1 MKLSIA
7 QKLLAAFVGLTL
19 LVLTATLGLARWS
32 FEQGFL
38 DYVNALEQTRLER
51 LADDF
56 AAEYASLGNNWDGLS
71 DRRAERLLRDSGP
84 RGRKGGRPPPALGT
98 LPPHERRQGPDAR
111 RPAGPGDKA
120 LRSDREKSKLRSDQH
135 DDDNRSKRDKRS
147 SRSGGPDGRR
157 PGSPPTALYDVNN
170 TLIAGTSMGPFDSLT
185 IRVPVMVRDEV
196 VGELRSEPRRQLH
209 STQETAFSRQQL
221 RTSWMIGAVC
231 LVLAFGLSLILS
243 RGLLAPVRRAIASV
257 AQLSGGNYDHRM
269 NEKRS
274 DELGRLADDLDKLG
288 ATLEANQS
296 SRRRLLADVSHEL
309 RTPLTVLTGEIEAL
323 KDGVRPFDRAQLESL
338 DQEVQRL
345 RYLVDDLYQLS
356 VSDLGGL
363 SYTFASVDLARCAR
377 ELIEGLSHRASEQ
390 GIVMSF
396 SDEAKEPSL
405 LVRADVNRIEQ
416 LLANLLENSLAYTD
430 APGQVRVTLSRQANS
445 AVLLIE
451 DSAPGVAASDC
462 ERLFEPLF
470 RAEASRSRR
479 TGGAGLGLAICRNI
493 VEAHD
498 GTITASPSALGGLL
512 TKVELPLVAG

>member
-51 LADDF
+51 LAEDF
-56 AAEYASLGNNWDGLS
+56 ALEYAALGNTWEGLGE
-71 DRRAERLLRDSGP
+71 RRAERLLRDVRP
-84 RGRKGGRPPPALGT
+84 RGRRG
-98 LPPHERRQGPDAR
+98 D
-111 RPAGPGDKA
+111 GPGRDKKTF
-120 LRSDREKSKLRSDQH
+120 RRDKP
-135 DDDNRSKRDKRS
+135 DDENRSRRDKRPP
-147 SRSGGPDGRR
+147 RPDGPDGRR

-170 TLIAGTSMGPFDSLT
+170 LLLAGTSMGPFDSLT
-185 IRVPVMVRDEV
+185 IRVPVVVQDEV

-221 RTSWMIGAVC
+221 LTSWMIGAGC
-231 LVLAFGLSLILS
+231 LALAFVLSLLLS

-269 NEKRS
+269 NEDRN
-274 DELGRLADDLDKLG
+274 DELGRLAGDLDKLG

-323 KDGVRPFDRAQLESL
+323 KDGVRPFDRAQLDSL

-363 SYTFASVDLARCAR
+363 SYTFAPVDLALCAR
-377 ELIEGLSHRASEQ
+377 EVVEGLTHRASEQ
-390 GIVMSF
+390 GIVVAF
-396 SDEAKEPSL
+396 REASKGSPI
-405 LVRADVNRIEQ
+405 LVRADANRLEQ
-416 LLANLLENSLAYTD
+416 LLTNLLENSLAYTD
-430 APGQVRVTLSRQANS
+430 SPGDVRVSLSRQDNS

-451 DSAPGVAASDC
+451 DSAPGVPAPDC

-493 VEAHD
+493 VEAH
-498 GTITASPSALGGLL
+498 GGQVTASPSALGGLA
-512 TKVELPLVAG
+512 TRVELPLDAG